1 MPKRLPAFLKETL
14 QLPYR
19 ITEKQLLIH
28 MDSKN
33 DAKENL
39 KILIEEGV
47 WFIVKLVKRKLRR

>member
-28 MDSKN
+28 MDFKN